1 MTRCK
6 LRFALQAMVV
16 AVFACASAVMG
27 SSYNATVYPLMFN
40 GIAVEDSV
48 AQIEDWTLLIKYKLF
63 ATGLSDGTGVDFKGQ
78 SIFISDTVG
87 YTGSATGNLIFRN
100 DKHVLGGPMLFGGT
114 FLNNTGLDTLM
125 TGPVRFLKYFQV
137 KSQQD
142 PEHLYTNTF
151 SGKYCLMG
159 GYGDS
164 SLIQSKYENH
174 AIYAIKNGN
183 GTLLSE
189 AECATDKDVPFVE
202 TTLDVPMLD
211 PAVADTVTYGAALNT
226 TSRTNIG
233 FIHVP
238 PSVTSTSYNHYV
250 ESISFSNNG
259 RILVV
264 MPPGGRNTKVF
275 VKGSI
280 TGLGGTA
287 DNDITVIEA
296 TSLSQWDGSKWSFDL
311 ADTSITEEMMLADPS
326 LTKSC
331 RKISNADYGGNLL
344 VYTPNDLEMGAGA
357 KNLQGTYI
365 SGGNITFAQ
374 NTHFAGQL
382 LAKAIYIDAFF
393 DAKDFR
399 YVPFD
404 ASILLTLK
412 HELREDHEETGD
424 TLELELDKAP
434 PTDVPLDYCFEF
446 VSEDKANMFQAIRTD
461 IADENIPVCGVSSIH
476 TKFNRGETKLRNL
489 IVLHAVYDA
498 LSEETETFKLKVCGL
513 DAAMYPDGDRDA
525 AGCFLYP
532 VDIINVPKNPFS
544 QDTVITGFMDNPL
557 KISTFP
563 ALNPDSTKLED
574 YTVNIISTVSVG
586 TLTLNGVAV
595 KAGDKIASKDLAGL
609 EFVGRPGEYSKN
621 NAAYDSLRFS
631 ITSNTTG
638 AVSED
643 SYSMKINLVS
653 VMYTV
658 KENSSA
664 NTLVNTITADFKN
677 PTFSIIDPTSTFAVD
692 ASSGKITVVA
702 DNSINYEVKD
712 GYLVSFILFNGTT
725 PVDTVAAQITVID
738 VNDSPSIRDT
748 VFHVSEN
755 KPVGTIV
762 GTIPVYDEDKNS
774 KFLQNRFSIIDG
786 PAEKFSVD
794 SVSGVIKT
802 KVLLDYEENQFDTL
816 VVLLKDHEGYTDTAT
831 VIIAIDD
838 VMETSEIKITEAND
852 PIGDTTWTYPRDTI
866 FVNHSTI
873 ILSWN
878 ADGKPQPDTTVTD
891 LHEGYNPV
899 TLTYFD
905 KTKNKG
911 VQKTIYIFV
920 CTKTPE
926 VKVAAKETELIPP
939 NIYTIVEP
947 VAEGDTSNYVNTK
960 TTELSVSMKEPIL
973 DATYTDSTCNYN
985 TKEFKSSV
993 TLDTLHVSADVLSAI
1008 ESVAKQ
1014 KIQMNEVPDSK
1025 AVYTPFNDSLI
1036 VVSYTDKVGSTP
1048 VTISYETDSKDNI
1061 VGNRMKV
1068 SYMTTIGGKAA
1079 EVSYTADAFTGEPI
1093 EGSDGSMYTVSYD
1106 YTDKNKNMMKISYA
1120 LDSKGSVIR
1129 DSEGNVGYEV
1139 GFYYISSIGNAS
1151 YQSVRIVVDVIAPKV
1166 KIVSPHTDD
1175 VLYSNSADVEWTV
1188 DVNDGRGAVTQ
1199 DTLKVQGLNRGSN
1212 VIVRVYMDKAGNMDK
1227 DTVYVM
1233 MKDAKDVDISLVTPV
1248 TLVTRDK
1255 TEEYYAA
1262 HEPVDGQSFAITVYN
1277 TKTGKEV
1284 ETMIGG
1290 DFDTRAGSGD
1300 EPYPGLEGHLGPT
1313 LAVDIKVPSVSVIGG
1328 LATLDDIVD
1337 KNGLV
1342 KVDGVDAAGGKKITV
1357 DEYAAQYCSAEFQ
1370 SALGA
1375 DISKSNLFHTVMQV
1389 KIWVYTTLGNFVD
1402 YFSFDQELDNPD
1414 YTNDAGLLTMY
1425 FEQKPDKDG
1434 YVRTAS
1440 GRLYGTGSY
1449 LYKTEVTMK
1458 STLLCDLPPLS
1469 GTNPSDKRGAVRK
1482 SSDDLLKPFGYKR
1495 PNYK

>member
-6 LRFALQAMVV
+6 LKFALQAAVV
-16 AVFACASAVMG
+16 AVFGCTSVVMG

-40 GIAVEDSV
+40 GISVKDSV

-87 YTGSATGNLIFRN
+87 YTGSATGNLRFVN
-100 DKHVLGGPMLFGGT
+100 DKHVLGGPVLFGGS

-142 PEHLYTNTF
+142 PEHPYTNTF
-151 SGKYCLMG
+151 AGKYCLMG

-174 AIYAIKNGN
+174 AVYAIKNGN

-189 AECATDKDVPFVE
+189 SDCATDKEVPLVE
-202 TTLDVPMLD
+202 TTLDVPLLD
-211 PAVADTVTYGAALNT
+211 PAVADTVTYGPAINT
-226 TSRTNIG
+226 TSRANIG
-233 FIHVP
+233 YIHVP

-250 ESISFSNNG
+250 ESISFENNG

-275 VKGSI
+275 VKNSI
-280 TGLGGTA
+280 SGLGKTA
-287 DNDITVIEA
+287 DNDITVLEA
-296 TSLSQWDGSKWSFDL
+296 TNLSQWDGTKWNFNL

-344 VYTPNDLEMGAGA
+344 VYTPNNLDMGAGA

-404 ASILLTLK
+404 ASILITLNN
-412 HELREDHEETGD
+412 ELREDHEEIGD

-446 VSEDKANMFQAIRTD
+446 AADDKANMFQAVRAD
-461 IADENIPVCGVSSIH
+461 IADDDIPICGERSVH
-476 TKFNRGETKLRNL
+476 TKFKRGETKLQNL
-489 IVLHAVYDA
+489 IVLHAAYDA

-513 DAAMYPDGDRDA
+513 DAAMYPDGDRDVS
-525 AGCFLYP
+525 GCFLYP

-544 QDTVITGFMDNPL
+544 QDTVVTGFMDNPL
-557 KISTFP
+557 KITSFP
-563 ALNPDSTKLED
+563 ALNPDSTELND
-574 YTVNIISTVSVG
+574 YIVNIISTVSVG
-586 TLTLNGVAV
+586 TLTLNGVVV
-595 KAGDKIASKDLAGL
+595 KAGDKIDSKDLAGL
-609 EFVGRPGEYSKN
+609 EYVGRPGEASKN

-631 ITSNTTG
+631 ITSNITG
-638 AVSED
+638 SSSEETYQM
-643 SYSMKINLVS
+643 SINLVS

-658 KENSSA
+658 KENSNA
-664 NTLVNTITADFKN
+664 KTLVGTITADFKN
-677 PTFSIIDPTSTFAVD
+677 PTFSIIDPTSTFVVD
-692 ASSGKITVVA
+692 ATSGKITVAA
-702 DNSINYEVKD
+702 DSSINYEVKN
-712 GYLVSFILFNGTT
+712 GYLASFVLFDGTT
-725 PVDTVAAQITVID
+725 PVDTVAVQITVVD
-738 VNDSPSIRDT
+738 VNDPPAIRDT
-748 VFHVSEN
+748 LFHVSEN
-755 KPVGTIV
+755 KPAGTVV
-762 GTIPVYDEDKNS
+762 GTIPVYDEDKDS

-786 PAEKFSVD
+786 PVEKFSVD

-947 VAEGDTSNYVNTK
+947 VAEGDTSNYVNSK
-960 TTELSVSMKEPIL
+960 TTELKVSMKEPVL
-973 DATYTDSTCNYN
+973 DATYTDSTCTYD
-985 TKEFKSSV
+985 TKEFKAVV
-993 TLDTLHVSADVLSAI
+993 TLDTLHVSADVLSSI

-1014 KIQMNEVPDSK
+1014 KIMLNSDPSSK
-1025 AVYTPFNDSLI
+1025 AVYTPYNDSL
-1036 VVSYTDKVGSTP
+1036 VKVSYTDKVGSIP

-1068 SYMTTIGGKAA
+1068 SYTTTISGKTV
-1079 EVSYTADAFTGEPI
+1079 EVSYMADAFSGEPI
-1093 EGSDGSMYTVSYD
+1093 EGEDGAKFTVTYD
-1106 YTDKNKNMMKISYA
+1106 YTDKSKNVMKISYA
-1120 LDSKGSVIR
+1120 LNSNGRVIR

-1139 GFYYISSIGNAS
+1139 GFYYESSIGNAS

-1199 DTLKVQGLNRGSN
+1199 DTLNVQGLNRGSN

-1248 TLVTRDK
+1248 TLVTREK
-1255 TEEYYAA
+1255 TEEFYAA
-1262 HEPVDGQSFAITVYN
+1262 HEPVKGESFAVTVFN

-1284 ETMIGG
+1284 ETLIGG
-1290 DFDTRAGSGD
+1290 DFDTREGSSE
-1300 EPYPGLEGHLGPT
+1300 EPYPGLDGHLGPT
-1313 LAVDIKVPSVSVIGG
+1313 LAVDIKVPSVSVVGG

-1342 KVDGVDAAGGKKITV
+1342 KVDGVDAAGGKKISV
-1357 DEYAAQYCSAEFQ
+1357 DEYAAEHCSAEFR
-1370 SALGA
+1370 SNLGA
-1375 DISKSNLFHTVMQV
+1375 DISKASLFHTVMNV
-1389 KIWVYTTLGNFVD
+1389 KIWVYTTLGSFVD

-1414 YTNDAGLLTMY
+1414 YTNDAGLLTLY

-1440 GRLYGTGSY
+1440 GRLYATGSY

-1469 GTNPSDKRGAVRK
+1469 GTNPSDKVGAVRK

-1495 PNYK
+1495 PEYK

>member
-16 AVFACASAVMG
+16 AVFACACAFGAS
-27 SSYNATVYPLMFN
+27 SSYNGVIYPLIFN
-40 GIAVEDSV
+40 GYTVNDSTD
-48 AQIEDWTLLIKYKLF
+48 QMDKWDELIKYKLF
-63 ATGLSDGTGVDFKGQ
+63 GTGDQSRAQDNCRNAQNTSQQECIGIVFKGMQ
-78 SIFISDTVG
+78 ISIGDTVG
-87 YTGSATGNLIFRN
+87 YTGSSNGNLVFSN
-100 DKHVLGGPMLFGGT
+100 TKHVLGGPVLFGGR
-114 FLNNTGLDTLM
+114 FIGDDGYDSLL
-125 TGPVRFLKYFQV
+125 TGPTRF
-137 KSQQD
+137 KSEFIPKNNSRD
-142 PEHLYTNTF
+142 HNWF
-151 SGKYCLMG
+151 AGKYCFDAGYNYEYTNG
-159 GYGDS
+159 G
-164 SLIQSKYENH
+164 
-174 AIYAIKNGN
+174 
-183 GTLLSE
+183 LSAAVGE
-189 AECATDKDVPFVE
+189 VLSAEQCATDDIVPFVDAA
-202 TTLDVPMLD
+202 LDVPEFD
-211 PAVADTVTYGAALNT
+211 SEGFGTDGHSATIEKIG
-226 TSRTNIG
+226 NIQ
-233 FIHVP
+233 FLHVP
-238 PSVTSTSYNHYV
+238 PSVTGETFN
-250 ESISFSNNG
+250 
-259 RILVV
+259 VV
-264 MPPGGRNTKVF
+264 MDNINLGNNEKLYVLMGPGGRLTKVF
-275 VKGSI
+275 LQSFTGIGSTGSQGDGTDVLVAEALDETTWDAAAQKWNVTATTGYRLI
-280 TGLGGTA
+280 T
-287 DNDITVIEA
+287 
-296 TSLSQWDGSKWSFDL
+296 
-311 ADTSITEEMMLADPS
+311 
-326 LTKSC
+326 
-331 RKISNADYGGNLL
+331 NAEYSGNLL
-344 VYTPNDLEMGAGA
+344 FHIAGDLEMKAA
-357 KNLQGTYI
+357 DKTLQGTYI
-365 SGGNITFAQ
+365 STGNITFAQ

-382 LAKAIYIDAFF
+382 LAKNIYIDAFF

-399 YVPFD
+399 YVPFN
-404 ASILLTLK
+404 ASILVTLNN
-412 HELREDHEETGD
+412 ELREDHYEIGD
-424 TLELELDKAP
+424 TLELELDKDP
-434 PTDVPLDYCFEF
+434 PTDVPLNYCFEF
-446 VSEDKANMFQAIRTD
+446 ASDDNTNAGLAIRND
-461 IADENIPVCGVSSIH
+461 ILDVNIPICGESVVP
-476 TKFNRGETKLRNL
+476 TKFKKGNKQLNDP
-489 IVLHAVYDA
+489 IVLHATYDA
-498 LSEETETFKLKVCGL
+498 IKEKKERFTLKVCGL
-513 DAAMYPDGDRDA
+513 DAALFPDGDRTPD
-525 AGCFLYP
+525 GCYP
-532 VDIINVPKNPFS
+532 YKVFIIDVPKNPFS

-738 VNDSPSIRDT
+738 VNDPPSIRDT

-755 KPVGTIV
+755 KPAGTVVGTV
-762 GTIPVYDEDKNS
+762 PVNDEDKDT
-774 KFLQNRFSIIDG
+774 KFLQNRFSIIKGATDKY
-786 PAEKFSVD
+786 AVD
-794 SVSGVIKT
+794 SVSGVITT
-802 KVLLDYEENQFDTL
+802 KVLLDYEANQFDTL
-816 VVLLKDHEGYTDTAT
+816 LVLLKDNDGYMDTAT

-926 VKVAAKETELIPP
+926 VKVSAKETEIIPP